1 MIVFTD
7 YRLIGDFVEKCR
19 KDIEGKDCGRV
30 SMKTHSDTQ
39 VFYHHSQVNQKNKT
53 KSLLKKRFLFA
64 LSQIS
69 KRDFFPKLGNS
80 IGMS

>member
-1 MIVFTD
+1 MTTFGLISSSSARILLIAYLQIQMIVFTD

-39 VFYHHSQVNQKNKT
+39 VFYHHSQVLQT
-53 KSLLKKRFLFA
+53 MYG
-64 LSQIS
+64 I
-69 KRDFFPKLGNS
+69 
-80 IGMS
+80 